1 MFSCTTLFAF
11 SGGVYL
17 MGHHEKCSPD
27 EWDSQDKFITES
39 ILIDQTNSHTM
50 TGLFNWKAHL
60 WFIDK

>member
-1 MFSCTTLFAF
+1 
-11 SGGVYL
+11 

-39 ILIDQTNSHTM
+39 ILIGQTNSHTM